1 MNLFSKTTLQTK
13 FVFWLILSMFCVG
26 AFLSTALYFNLKN
39 LLLSEVKDKTH
50 LLFAQVDSIQ
60 NYVQLILRP
69 SMYDLLEDNRFVRE
83 SMSSSFIS
91 KEIMEKMEF
100 PKEEYLYRR
109 VAINARNPK
118 FEVNDL
124 ESTFI
129 TYFRKTKH
137 KDIWEGIKK
146 YNGEEYYITTRPVR
160 FGKPCMRCHG
170 NPENAPSEIIT
181 HYGTT
186 RGFNYKEGEISGLD
200 LVGIPIQKSFL
211 HIKEAAI
218 SYAIMAL
225 GGALFFFGMVS
236 VLFNRLVVHNLRRV
250 LAIFHEETEDNR
262 EKKILEKIQTGD
274 EINEIF
280 HATEELGTHLKA
292 ARRKLEQ
299 YTQNLEHM
307 VAERTEDL
315 ERETSE
321 RQQDVHLFVDILN
334 GLNATQSRSD
344 LLHTS
349 LELLGTRFEVSTISY
364 VCATASER
372 TYTWPRTCIL
382 TPLPAHWRTLLV
394 DNQPLFEKTRA
405 IIPVVTQDTAWGM
418 LSLGWDHPKHLPCQ
432 TRKVLTALGQQLAL
446 ALENLQALDDLLHQ
460 HNILQSV
467 FEGISDPLFLMDGQ
481 GSVIIANSAAR
492 KNFSWPEHPGTPG
505 HIPLLGF
512 LMDERILNP
521 DAAPTMG
528 KISTA
533 CSRET
538 RIDNRHFLINVYP
551 LRQSDRVAIYI
562 RENTS
567 EKKMLSRM
575 QQSEKM
581 ISMGKFAAGLAHEI
595 NNPLGVILCYTEL
608 LRTAL
613 PGPQEKEDLNI
624 IEKHA
629 RQAQKVVQD
638 LLNFAHLKKDTREH
652 CDVPAAFASLQ
663 QVFKVQ
669 AEAKHISL
677 TMEAPANGPLIQ
689 ISCSDLEHILTNLFI
704 NALDI
709 LPPHEGKIDIR
720 ATLNKKQGGI
730 TLQVRDNGPGIPEE
744 DIPRIFDPFYTTKEV
759 GQGTG
764 LGLAVVYNLVEENNG
779 EIFVYNDY
787 GAVFE
792 IWLPG

>member
-1 MNLFSKTTLQTK
+1 MKLFSKTTLQTK

-50 LLFAQVDSIQ
+50 LLFAQVDSVQ
-60 NYVQLILRP
+60 NYVQQVLRP
-69 SMYDLLEDNRFVRE
+69 SMYDLLEDKRFVRE

-91 KEIMEKMEF
+91 REIMEKMEF

-109 VAINARNPK
+109 VAINARNPR

-124 ESTFI
+124 ERTFI
-129 TYFRKTKH
+129 TYFQKV
-137 KDIWEGIKK
+137 KDKNVWEGIKK
-146 YNGEEYYITTRPVR
+146 CNGEEYYITTRPVR

-170 NPENAPSEIIT
+170 NPENAPPEIIAQ
-181 HYGTT
+181 YGNT
-186 RGFNYKEGEISGLD
+186 RGFCYQEGEISGLD

-211 HIKEAAI
+211 HIREAAI

-334 GLNATQSRSD
+334 GLNATQSRTN

-349 LELLGTRFEVSTISY
+349 LELLGTRFGVSAISY
-364 VCATASER
+364 ICAAASER

-382 TPLPAHWRTLLV
+382 RPLPAHWRTLLV
-394 DNQPLFEKTRA
+394 DKQPLFEKMRA

-418 LSLGWDHPKHLPCQ
+418 LSLDWDHPKHLPIQ

-467 FEGISDPLFLMDGQ
+467 FEGISDPLFLMDGR

-492 KNFSWPEHPGTPG
+492 KNFSWPEHPGTSG
-505 HIPLLGF
+505 HIPLLRF
-512 LMDERILNP
+512 LTDESTQDP
-521 DAAPTMG
+521 DISTTDR
-528 KISTA
+528 ISTA

-538 RIDNRHFLINVYP
+538 RIDNRYFLINVYP

-613 PGPQEKEDLNI
+613 PGPQETEDLNI

-638 LLNFAHLKKDTREH
+638 LLNFAHLKKDINEH
-652 CDVPAAFASLQ
+652 CDLSATIASLQ

-669 AEAKHISL
+669 AEAKHITL
-677 TMEAPANGPLIQ
+677 TMEAPENAPQ
-689 ISCSDLEHILTNLFI
+689 VKISCSDLEHILTNLFI
-704 NALDI
+704 NALDV
-709 LPPHEGKIDIR
+709 LPPHAGKIDIR
-720 ATLNKKQGGI
+720 ATVNKKQGSI

-744 DIPRIFDPFYTTKEV
+744 DISRIFDPFYTTKEV
-759 GQGTG
+759 GHGTG
-764 LGLAVVYNLVEENNG
+764 LGLAVVYNLIEENNG
-779 EIFVYNDY
+779 EIIVYNDH

-792 IWLPG
+792 ISLPM